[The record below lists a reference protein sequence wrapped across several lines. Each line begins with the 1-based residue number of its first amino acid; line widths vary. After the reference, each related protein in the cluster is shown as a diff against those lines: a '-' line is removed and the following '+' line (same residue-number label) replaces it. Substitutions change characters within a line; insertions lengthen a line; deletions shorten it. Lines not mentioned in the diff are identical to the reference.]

1 MSLTHTHAKQLAFVQ
16 GKLDAAEKLAVT
28 RRQHTYDL
36 VKEWIILKIDKRLN
50 ELNLTKNYS
59 LVEEFQMTWDAVVKT
74 KEPFEKFEDN
84 FLSQGI
90 LAPGQVL
97 PDFVEFLLTCS
108 VEDGGGEEDEYFFEA
123 ADQTW
128 KVKSVSFEG
137 GPAIEKKSKFWLN
150 VSVKFEK
157 VVLHECCISG
167 DYHVASQMVTNG
179 DDWMYR
185 GCWEAFE

>member
-36 VKEWIILKIDKRLN
+36 VKEWIVLKIDKRLN
-50 ELNLTKNYS
+50 DLLEETKNYS
-59 LVEEFQMTWDAVVKT
+59 LVEEFQMTFSRVAT
-74 KEPFEKFEDN
+74 TEEPFEKFEDN
-84 FLSQGI
+84 LLSQKM
-90 LAPGQVL
+90 LVPGQVL
-97 PDFVEFLLTCS
+97 PDFIEFLLTCS
-108 VEDGGGEEDEYFFEA
+108 VEDGGGEEDEYFFEV
-123 ADQTW
+123 ADDSW

-137 GPAIEKKSKFWLN
+137 EEGRNVNWLN

-167 DYHVASQMVTNG
+167 EYHIASQMVTNG
-179 DDWMYR
+179 DDWMFR